1 MTKSVS
7 IHLLTS
13 LAGLALVAGCSGA
26 TNPPGADS
34 HASHESE
41 DDYERGP
48 NGGRMLRDGALA
60 MEVTLFE
67 AGGEPQFRLYP
78 YLDGEAVASD
88 AVDAAITLTRLGGRV
103 DTFRFRPEGPYLI
116 ADGAVAEPHSFDVEV
131 TARLS
136 GFAGRWTYESH
147 EGRTVIPHAQA
158 EAAGIRVG
166 AAGPATLIETIDIY
180 GVVDFWPHARAEV
193 RGWLPGRV
201 AALDVKVGDVVVSG
215 QQLAQIT
222 ASESLQTYAV
232 TSPFNGV
239 ILEQSASIGG
249 PTGDDPL
256 YVVAD
261 PSQLHAELFVYPADL
276 ERLEIGQ
283 VVTLESVDGDR
294 RFVGE
299 IGGIMPT
306 LNPGSQRAII
316 HVDMPDAQEFWR
328 AGEHVRASVQ
338 IGQTEALLAVE
349 TDALQ
354 RFRDFTVVYA
364 RVDETYEIRMLEL
377 GRRTADW
384 TEVIGGLEPGEIYV
398 TDNPFLIT
406 ADILKSGASHDH

>member
-1 MTKSVS
+1 MTKPAL
-7 IHLLTS
+7 IQLLTS
-13 LAGLALVAGCSGA
+13 LAGLVLIAGCSGA
-26 TNPPGADS
+26 QNSTGADPHS
-34 HASHESE
+34 THESQ

-48 NGGRMLRDGALA
+48 NGGRMLREGAFAL
-60 MEVTLFE
+60 EVTIFE
-67 AGGEPQFRLYP
+67 AGADPQFRLYP
-78 YLDGEAVASD
+78 YLNGDLVAPE

-103 DTFRFRPEGPYLI
+103 DTFRFRPEGPYLVG
-116 ADGAVAEPHSFDVEV
+116 DGVVAEPHSFDVEV
-131 TARLS
+131 TGRLS
-136 GFAGRWTYESH
+136 GFTGRWAYESH

-180 GVVDFWPHARAEV
+180 GVIDFWPHARSEV

-201 AALDVKVGDVVVSG
+201 AALNVNVGDAVVSG

-222 ASESLQTYAV
+222 ASESLQTYGV
-232 TSPFNGV
+232 TSPFDGV
-239 ILEQSASIGG
+239 ILEQNASVGG

-276 ERLEIGQ
+276 RRVEIGQ

-299 IGGIMPT
+299 VGGIMPT
-306 LNPGSQRAII
+306 LSPGSQRAIV
-316 HVDMPDAQEFWR
+316 HVDMPDAQILWR
-328 AGEHVRASVQ
+328 AGERVRASIQV
-338 IGQTEALLAVE
+338 GQTEASLAVQ

-364 RVDETYEIRMLEL
+364 RVEETYEVRMLEL
-377 GRRTADW
+377 GLQTSDW

-398 TDNPFLIT
+398 TENPFLIT
-406 ADILKSGASHDH
+406 ADVLKSGASHDH